1 MHCEWHGQHSL
12 TRSYDQYNACKTQY
26 LIAQNILQTKNQD
39 MKLLSMTVAAL
50 TLVLSVCCDSKT
62 DVGDRKGEV
71 PDEKGLTIE
80 LVEHES
86 EKRVDVIVDGKLF
99 TAYRWPDNV
108 YKPILYPLLT
118 SRGTEIT
125 RGFPLNP
132 REGERTDHLHQVG
145 NWLNYGNVN
154 GYDFWGNGSTGE
166 RNIKNGGQIKHVSV
180 DKLSDGKGEASMV
193 IKAEWLGPD
202 GKEVLSEKTEFHFIA
217 NGSVRIIDR
226 ITTLTATAD
235 KPVIFKDTK
244 EGMFGIRVARQLE
257 LPSKEA
263 VTLTDAQGTP
273 STAKKISNEGV
284 TGNYRSSEGIT
295 GEDVWSTRA
304 KWMNLFGNFDD
315 EKVSLVVFDHPQ
327 NVSYPTYWHARGY
340 GLFAA
345 NPLGA
350 KDFTKEKEEL
360 NLTLAPGKRLTLKY
374 RILLNSGSHLTDPE
388 INTYADDFA
397 SRYNTGL

>member
-1 MHCEWHGQHSL
+1 
-12 TRSYDQYNACKTQY
+12 
-26 LIAQNILQTKNQD
+26 
-39 MKLLSMTVAAL
+39 MKLLSITVAAL
-50 TLVLSVCCDSKT
+50 TVLLSVRCDNKPDGT
-62 DVGDRKGEV
+62 NEKQEERKEEG
-71 PDEKGLTIE
+71 PKIE
-80 LVEHES
+80 FVEREADQ
-86 EKRVDVIVDGKLF
+86 RVDVLVDGKPF
-99 TAYRWPDNV
+99 TSYRWPDNV
-108 YKPILYPLLT
+108 YKPILYPVFT

-132 REGERTDHLHQVG
+132 KEGERTDHMHQVG

-166 RNIKNGGQIKHVSV
+166 RNIKGGQIKHISV
-180 DKLSDGKGEASMV
+180 DKLSPGTGEASMV
-193 IKAEWLGPD
+193 TTASWVDPKQ
-202 GKEVLSEKTEFHFIA
+202 KELLSEKTEFHFIA
-217 NGSVRIIDR
+217 KGPLRIIDR

-263 VTLTDAQGTP
+263 LTLTDAQGNPT
-273 STAKKISNEGV
+273 TVKKMSNEGV

-304 KWMNLFGNFDD
+304 KWMNLYGNFGD
-315 EKVSLVVFDHPQ
+315 EKVSLVVCDHPE

-360 NLTLAPGKRLTLKY
+360 NFTLPPGKSLTFKY
-374 RILLNSGSHLTDPE
+374 RILLNSGSHLTDSA
-388 INTYADDFA
+388 INSYADDFA
-397 SRYNTGL
+397 GRYKTTAAH